1 MVEEYDC
8 PIFTNAT
15 LLDVK
20 TMRKMHL
27 MSYNIHK
34 GMNIGN
40 RKSVLSGLRQYIRYA
55 KADVVFL
62 QEVAGDA
69 RHDIDV
75 SQFEYLADSVWHHY
89 AYGKNAV
96 YDNRHHGNAI
106 LSKAPIVEWKN
117 INISTNRFEHRGI
130 LHGVLYVKTK
140 SQHAVE
146 FHLLCLHLNLL
157 ESDRQKQLD
166 LICQYVQTSV
176 PEHSPL
182 IVAGDMNDWRRKAS
196 YMLERELTL
205 KEAFKSSSGKYA
217 KTFPSILP
225 FLPLDRIY
233 FRNCELE
240 SCSRLM
246 TGSEKHLSDHIPLTA
261 TFTW

>member
-117 INISTNRFEHRGI
+117 INISTNRFEHRV
-130 LHGVLYVKTK
+130 GVRPTKTTG
-140 SQHAVE
+140 
-146 FHLLCLHLNLL
+146 F
-157 ESDRQKQLD
+157 D
-166 LICQYVQTSV
+166 LPVCSNV
-176 PEHSPL
+176 
-182 IVAGDMNDWRRKAS
+182 
-196 YMLERELTL
+196 
-205 KEAFKSSSGKYA
+205 
-217 KTFPSILP
+217 
-225 FLPLDRIY
+225 
-233 FRNCELE
+233 
-240 SCSRLM
+240 CSRA
-246 TGSEKHLSDHIPLTA
+246 LTVNCRRRYE
-261 TFTW
+261 